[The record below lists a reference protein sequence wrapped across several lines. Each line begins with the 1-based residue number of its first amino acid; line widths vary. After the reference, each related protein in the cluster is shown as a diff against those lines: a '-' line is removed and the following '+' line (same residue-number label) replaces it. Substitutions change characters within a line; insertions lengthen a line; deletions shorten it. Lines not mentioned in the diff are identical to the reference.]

1 MNRILYIKKEF
12 FKGLK
17 YLCVLDL
24 LNNFI
29 IDIEFL
35 LLMNGLLRLFWINFE
50 NNYLKLVLIK
60 NVVLNKLICNLN
72 YGNNRIKEI
81 MGLYR
86 VN

>member
-1 MNRILYIKKEF
+1 M
-12 FKGLK
+12 K

>member
-1 MNRILYIKKEF
+1 
-12 FKGLK
+12 
-17 YLCVLDL
+17 
-24 LNNFI
+24 
-29 IDIEFL
+29 
-35 LLMNGLLRLFWINFE
+35 MNGLLRLFWINFE

>member
-17 YLCVLDL
+17 NLCVLDL

>member
-1 MNRILYIKKEF
+1 M
-12 FKGLK
+12 K

-81 MGLYR
+81 IGLYR